1 MAPMPDGT
9 TPRATVAALLGLT
22 FATGIIDA
30 ASVLGPGRVF
40 TANMTGNVVFLGFA
54 LAGRGTTSIVL
65 GLVALGA
72 FLGGAAI
79 GGRVG
84 SGDRA
89 ATARRGMV
97 LEIIALAAATAL
109 AWIASSGAVLAI
121 VALLALAMGL
131 RNAMVRTLAV
141 ADLTTTVLTLTL
153 TGIAAD
159 GSIAA
164 GTSPR
169 WRRRTAAAFLMLAG
183 AFAGAWILQL
193 GLSAA
198 LGLALAV
205 EIGSG
210 ALLLRG
216 TSVRAAV

>member
-1 MAPMPDGT
+1 MPDGT
-9 TPRATVAALLGLT
+9 TPPATIAALLGLT

-54 LAGRGTTSIVL
+54 LAGRGTTSIVR

-84 SGDRA
+84 SGGRSA
-89 ATARRGMV
+89 AARRGMV
-97 LEIIALAAATAL
+97 LEISALAAATAL
-109 AWIASSGAVLAI
+109 AWIASSSAVLAI

-159 GSIAA
+159 WSIAT

-169 WRRRTAAAFLMLAG
+169 WRRRAAAAILMLAG
-183 AFAGAWILQL
+183 AFVGACILQL

-205 EIGSG
+205 EIGSA

-216 TSVRAAV
+216 TFEPAASRSL